1 MISNNKFSHDEYG
14 YPRTNEEIRLLEQN
28 EQSDNIIKRLQSQIA
43 SLESQLREKEEHY
56 GKLEVVANRWHNEY
70 LRLESEKDEEIQSC
84 IEQRDNVLN
93 DFELYRAEKD
103 KQIEAFKDIENIR
116 SQATKNLCKENYD
129 LRDEIERLKELFEK
143 RGSAMQDLSEQV
155 GLLSNKNNELREALR
170 NILALYSGG
179 FSHKDNKLFLD
190 RCRKLIGE

>member
-28 EQSDNIIKRLQSQIA
+28 EQSYNIIKRLQSQIA

-56 GKLEVVANRWHNEY
+56 RKLEVVANRWHNEY

-103 KQIEAFKDIENIR
+103 K
-116 SQATKNLCKENYD
+116 
-129 LRDEIERLKELFEK
+129 EIERLKE
-143 RGSAMQDLSEQV
+143 QV
-155 GLLSNKNNELREALR
+155 KDQYYDKFHGDVYFGELREALR
-170 NILALYSGG
+170 ESELQAQVAITGNDILDSENKQMKIAIKDFLLFIESGKG
-179 FSHKDNKLFLD
+179 EYPTILLS
-190 RCRKLIGE
+190 RCRKLIRE